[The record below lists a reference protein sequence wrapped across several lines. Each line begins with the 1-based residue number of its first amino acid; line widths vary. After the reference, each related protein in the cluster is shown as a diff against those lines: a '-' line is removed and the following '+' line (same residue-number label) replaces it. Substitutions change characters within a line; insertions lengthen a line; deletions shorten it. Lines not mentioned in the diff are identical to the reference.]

1 MLRAGRSGRTG
12 ATCFPLRGTR
22 GRFRSATDGTEPVP
36 RSPRTPLLPM
46 PAPRHLL
53 TVWNPS
59 YSESAMDAHLEVLLG
74 WAARHEAGEVQADDV
89 YVWWAKLKSEN
100 RQQPLPHTAE
110 VLALQEQIDA
120 GHETHLYLTDY
131 RSLYMGHVAEITA
144 EALLVVH
151 PEQADHM
158 PQYYRDRAADF
169 WFLLTD
175 VRLLVADDTR
185 QTIEELKRLRNLRY
199 NDRPVSLYGGMVEL
213 PLVVRRDDDISWFS
227 DRALLT
233 EGRLWAQFD
242 AEQRGDAERMGQELR
257 DNLLG
262 EEVWRALE
270 PGSRVFLASA
280 EAIFRS
286 RRGDPR
292 FDFSGPALSDVKAIE
307 LELNRLLFP
316 LLPRQLGRAA
326 PAKREVFVEGR
337 RLDLGGSVPHQSL
350 GVIRTLLERE
360 PTVRQALRLLLPA
373 ADLTWLTGQLPL
385 QLAGLTEIRN
395 RAAHAEPVS
404 RAAATSIRAEV
415 LGVGGE
421 GLSVQIARV
430 KGRVG

>member
-1 MLRAGRSGRTG
+1 
-12 ATCFPLRGTR
+12 
-22 GRFRSATDGTEPVP
+22 
-36 RSPRTPLLPM
+36 M
-46 PAPRHLL
+46 PATRHLL

-59 YSESAMDAHLEVLLG
+59 YSDSAMDAHLEVLLG
-74 WAARHEAGEVQADDV
+74 WAESHEAGEAEADDI

-100 RQQPLPHTAE
+100 RQQPLPHSME
-110 VLALQEQIDA
+110 ILALQEQIDA
-120 GHETHLYLTDY
+120 GQETHLYLTDY
-131 RSLYMGHVAEITA
+131 RSLYVAQLDEVTDEDVPSDTEDEVA
-144 EALLVVH
+144 
-151 PEQADHM
+151 HM
-158 PQYYRDRAADF
+158 PLYYRGRAADF
-169 WFLLTD
+169 WFRLTD
-175 VRLLVADDTR
+175 IRLVVADDTP
-185 QTIEELKRLRNLRY
+185 QTIEELKRLRNQRY

-213 PLVVRRDDDISWFS
+213 PLVVRREDDVTWFE

-286 RRGDPR
+286 RKGDPR
-292 FDFSGPALSDVKAIE
+292 FDFSGPALSYAKAVE

-316 LLPRQLGRAA
+316 LLARQLGRAA
-326 PAKREVFVEGR
+326 PAQREVHVEGR

-350 GVIRTLLERE
+350 GTLCTLLEHSPVVQRAVRNAGL
-360 PTVRQALRLLLPA
+360 PRDTV
-373 ADLTWLTGQLPL
+373 TWLLGQLPP
-385 QLAGLTEIRN
+385 QLAGLTEVRN

-404 RAAATSIRAEV
+404 RTAAASIRAEV
-415 LGVGGE
+415 LGIGGE
-421 GLSVQIARV
+421 GLIVQIARL
-430 KGRVG
+430 KARAG